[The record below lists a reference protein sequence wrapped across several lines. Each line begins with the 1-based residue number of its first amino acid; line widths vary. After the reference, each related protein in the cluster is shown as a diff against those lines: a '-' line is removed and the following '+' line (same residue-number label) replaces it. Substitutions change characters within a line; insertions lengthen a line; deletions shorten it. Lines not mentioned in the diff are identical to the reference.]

1 MTNEYIITLN
11 FYQKPKNIMDY
22 KIFLKKYE
30 THFKYLKIFIIE
42 F

>member
-1 MTNEYIITLN
+1 MTNEFSITLN

-22 KIFLKKYE
+22 KIFLKNE